1 MGQTM
6 ITVECQWCGDDVEK
20 VLSEVNRQLKK
31 RDAMFFCSQKC
42 AAYSIN
48 SRRGDLRKL
57 VTKTCPWCDEDFE
70 TMTGAKS
77 PTFCSR
83 SCASAGSVT
92 EARRSLGE
100 LDVIKSNLAKGCTV
114 EAIADKLW
122 SREAWKYKK
131 VQKLLDSLDE
141 NYDFEHP
148 LKGTRHIF
156 DLALLGHKILVEF
169 DGRYHRSP
177 SQKQCD
183 KKKSLAARKQ
193 GWRVK
198 RVRTSVNK
206 VFGTSAVKKILE
218 KAEQ

>member
-6 ITVECQWCGDDVEK
+6 IALECYWCGEETKK
-20 VLSEVNRQLKK
+20 VAAEIRRQQKK
-31 RDAMFFCSQKC
+31 GKRYFFCSLSC
-42 AAYSIN
+42 AVRFGN
-48 SRRGDLRKL
+48 SRRDDLRKK
-57 VTKTCPWCDEDFE
+57 VRKTCPWCGEDFK

-92 EARRSLGE
+92 EARRQAGRNARKNLDLGNE
-100 LDVIKSNLAKGCTV
+100 PEAK
-114 EAIADKLW
+114 ANALW
-122 SREAWKYKK
+122 ARESWKYKK
-131 VQKLLDSLDE
+131 VQKLLDALDE
-141 NYDFEHP
+141 DYDFEHP

-156 DLALLGHKILVEF
+156 DLALLDHKILVEF

-177 SQKQCD
+177 SQTKSD
-183 KKKSLAARKQ
+183 KKKSQAARKQ

-206 VFGTSAVKKILE
+206 VLGTKAVKRILG
-218 KAEQ
+218 KVK